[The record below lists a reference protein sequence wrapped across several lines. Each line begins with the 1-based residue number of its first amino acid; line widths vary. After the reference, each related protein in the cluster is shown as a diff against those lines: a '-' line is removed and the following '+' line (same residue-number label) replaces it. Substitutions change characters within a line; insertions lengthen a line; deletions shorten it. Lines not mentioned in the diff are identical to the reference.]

1 MMKRFILDL
10 LCVVLWTFLKALR
23 KQDRDVFRWELY
35 EYRMAFVESSMKA
48 EWLSLKALRKQ
59 DGFRWKL
66 YENQMAFVEIS
77 MKAGWLSLKA
87 LRKQDQDVFR
97 WELYENR
104 MAFVESST
112 NAEWPS
118 LKALRKQDQD
128 DFRSKLCESRSKN
141 RENTKFCDKI
151 AYVGGPFF
159 RRRPWPFHL
168 PPWVNVL

>member
-66 YENQMAFVEIS
+66 YENQMAFVESS

-87 LRKQDQDVFR
+87 LRKQDGFR
-97 WELYENR
+97 WKLYESRIR
-104 MAFVESST
+104 MSFVESST
-112 NAEWPS
+112 KTGWLS
-118 LKALRKQDQD
+118 LKALQSRTAFVQRSVKAIQKARK
-128 DFRSKLCESRSKN
+128 SRQHQVSRQN
-141 RENTKFCDKI
+141 SECWGSF
-151 AYVGGPFF
+151 
-159 RRRPWPFHL
+159 L
-168 PPWVNVL
+168 S